1 MKHACIAAHR
11 DSFPVR
17 MMCELLEVSPAGF
30 YAAERRK
37 RQPLG
42 PRAQANLQLALT
54 IRAAHV
60 ASGERY
66 GAPKLHGELRAQG
79 LTCGRHRVARLMRAN
94 QWRGVC
100 RRRFRVTTTQSTH
113 REPVAPNVLNRAFAP
128 ATIAQRDRVW
138 GADITYLW
146 TAEGWLYLAVVMD
159 LGSRR
164 VIGWCADQT
173 LDQSL
178 ALRALEQAL
187 RLRRPVS
194 GGLVH
199 HSDRGV
205 QYASAAYQAVLQQHG
220 ITPSMSRRGDCWDNA
235 VVESFF
241 ATLKTEMWGMNRWRT
256 RAEAQQA
263 LSGFINQ
270 WYNHQRRHGSLG
282 YRSPIQ
288 YERDL
293 ARLLIA

>member
-1 MKHACIAAHR
+1 MKHACIAEHR

-17 MMCELLEVSPAGF
+17 MMCELLDVSRSGF

-42 PRAQANLQLALT
+42 PRAQANQRLALE
-54 IRAAHV
+54 IRAAHL

-66 GAPKLHGELRAQG
+66 GAPKICGELRDQG
-79 LTCGRHRVARLMRAN
+79 IACGRHRVARLMRAHE
-94 QWRGVC
+94 WRGVC
-100 RRRFRVTTTQSTH
+100 RRRFRVTTTQSAH
-113 REPVAPNVLNRAFAP
+113 GEPVAPNVLDRQFAP
-128 ATIAQRDRVW
+128 ATIGKRDQVW
-138 GADITYLW
+138 AADITYLW

-164 VIGWCADQT
+164 VLGWYADAT

-178 ALRALEQAL
+178 ALRALEPAL
-187 RLRRPVS
+187 RLRRPAV
-194 GGLVH
+194 GLVH

-205 QYASAAYQAVLQQHG
+205 QYAGAAYQALLKQYG
-220 ITPSMSRRGDCWDNA
+220 ITCSMSRRGNCWDNA

-241 ATLKTEMWGMNRWRT
+241 ATLKTELRSTRWQT
-256 RAEAQQA
+256 RAEAKQD
-263 LSGFINQ
+263 LSQWIDI

-282 YRSPIQ
+282 LRSPVQ

>member
-17 MMCELLEVSPAGF
+17 MMCELLAVSRSGF
-30 YAAERRK
+30 YAADRRK
-37 RQPLG
+37 HHPPG
-42 PRAQANLQLALT
+42 PRARANQRLALE
-54 IRAAHV
+54 IRAAHL

-66 GAPKLHGELRAQG
+66 GAPKICAELRDRGVA
-79 LTCGRHRVARLMRAN
+79 CGRHRVARLMRAHE
-94 QWRGVC
+94 WCGVC
-100 RRRFRVTTTQSTH
+100 RRRFRVTTTQSAH
-113 REPVAPNVLNRAFAP
+113 GEPVAPNVLDRRFAP
-128 ATIAQRDRVW
+128 AAIGQRDQVW
-138 GADITYLW
+138 AADITYLW

-164 VIGWCADQT
+164 IVGWCADAT

-178 ALRALEQAL
+178 ALRALEPAL
-187 RLRRPVS
+187 RLRRPAV
-194 GGLVH
+194 GLVL

-205 QYASAAYQAVLQQHG
+205 QYACAAYQALLRQHG
-220 ITPSMSRRGDCWDNA
+220 VTCSMSRRGNCWDNA

-241 ATLKTEMWGMNRWRT
+241 ATLKTELRPARWQT
-256 RAEAQQA
+256 RAEARRDVSQWID
-263 LSGFINQ
+263 L

-282 YRSPIQ
+282 LRSPVQ